1 MFQNT
6 STKVR
11 NVVLSRRLI
20 PLFMENSTK
29 TTYEKFKVRNL
40 IVFENYHFEFD
51 VSYTLKNGTVNNK
64 IEKGFF
70 YF

>member
-1 MFQNT
+1 
-6 STKVR
+6 
-11 NVVLSRRLI
+11 
-20 PLFMENSTK
+20 MENSTK
-29 TTYEKFKVRNL
+29 TTCEKFKVRNL